1 MKPFTRSN
9 LDLLTE
15 QAVASPRLRQHWNLH
30 QNYQDL
36 CQRLFNAIEPDSY
49 IRPHCHGVAQGV
61 ESIFAIR
68 GLMALVS
75 FDDNGN
81 VLQVQKFGAGIHAS
95 SPDVMAGFEISPSEW
110 HTVVSMEPGSILLEV
125 KSGPFDP
132 ESPKFLAAWAPEEG
146 SEAAFIYLHS
156 LRCRVA
162 HVDATASI

>member
-1 MKPFTRSN
+1 MRIFSGSTF
-9 LDLLTE
+9 DQLTE
-15 QAVASPRLRQHWNLH
+15 SALGNHRLRQHFNLH
-30 QNYQDL
+30 QNYQDP

-49 IRPHCHGVAQGV
+49 IRPHCHGPAQGV

-81 VLQVQKFGAGIHAS
+81 ILQVQKFGAGIHAS
-95 SPDVMAGFEISPSEW
+95 SPDVMVGFEISPSEW

-132 ESPKFLAAWAPEEG
+132 ESPKFLAAWAAEEG
-146 SEAAFIYLHS
+146 SEAATGYLES
-156 LRCRVA
+156 LHFSVA
-162 HVDATASI
+162 NVDTTA